1 MSSQA
6 RVHQPSAPPAGPEE
20 TIRKAGAAISQAKAP
35 ERQQAARG
43 RRFVHVYVGA
53 LLVAGA
59 LVVALGLLA
68 HSTATL
74 LRYDVPI
81 ERALQRV
88 HAPLYNW
95 VLTHES
101 DFGFPPLNIVS
112 YGVVFVLLIVVRL
125 RTEAVLAVV
134 SAVLAGVVGSL
145 IKQAVGR
152 VRPTA
157 SAVHVVG
164 HVTGYSFP
172 SGHVIQYT
180 TLFGFCFYLVLVVWR
195 GGWLRALALSVL
207 ALLVLLVGPSRV
219 FLGQHWPSDVL
230 GAYLFAGI
238 WLAGTIELQI
248 LLKQRIAWWS
258 PPRNPRTSGS
268 WHRR

>member
-1 MSSQA
+1 
-6 RVHQPSAPPAGPEE
+6 
-20 TIRKAGAAISQAKAP
+20 
-35 ERQQAARG
+35 
-43 RRFVHVYVGA
+43 
-53 LLVAGA
+53 
-59 LVVALGLLA
+59 
-68 HSTATL
+68 
-74 LRYDVPI
+74 
-81 ERALQRV
+81 V

-95 VLTHES
+95 ILTQES

-112 YGVVFVLLIVVRL
+112 YVVVFVLLIAVRL

-134 SAVLAGVVGSL
+134 SSMLAGVVGGL
-145 IKQAVGR
+145 IKQAIGR
-152 VRPTA
+152 VRPSA
-157 SAVHVVG
+157 SDVHVVG

-172 SGHVIQYT
+172 SGHVILYT

-195 GGWLRALALSVL
+195 GGSLRALVLSML

-248 LLKQRIAWWS
+248 FLKQRIAWWS
-258 PPRNPRTSGS
+258 PSRNQRG
-268 WHRR
+268 RRYWVSSR